1 LCEASFSQRRE
12 GAKLAKAFA
21 ENSAWLE
28 RAPDERLK
36 MSEIEDSERESAFVT
51 LAHFAKSIEA
61 EMARE
66 LLANNGINA
75 ILQGSYFGGLEP
87 LLTPGGFSEI
97 QLLVPEE
104 EFERAR
110 QLYEA
115 FFESERQALNED
127 EEIEDV

>member
-1 LCEASFSQRRE
+1 
-12 GAKLAKAFA
+12 
-21 ENSAWLE
+21 
-28 RAPDERLK
+28 
-36 MSEIEDSERESAFVT
+36 MSEMEDREREINFVT

-66 LLANNGINA
+66 LLANNGVDA
-75 ILQGSYFGGLEP
+75 VLQGAFFGGLEP

-97 QLLVPEE
+97 QLLVPED

-115 FFESERQALNED
+115 FFESDRQALNED

>member
-1 LCEASFSQRRE
+1 M
-12 GAKLAKAFA
+12 
-21 ENSAWLE
+21 
-28 RAPDERLK
+28 K
-36 MSEIEDSERESAFVT
+36 MSEIEDREREINFVT
-51 LAHFAKSIEA
+51 LAHFAKLIEA

-66 LLANNGINA
+66 LLANNGVDA
-75 ILQGSYFGGLEP
+75 VLQGAFFGGLEP

-97 QLLVPEE
+97 QLLVPED

-115 FFESERQALNED
+115 FFESDRQALNED

>member
-1 LCEASFSQRRE
+1 M
-12 GAKLAKAFA
+12 
-21 ENSAWLE
+21 
-28 RAPDERLK
+28 K
-36 MSEIEDSERESAFVT
+36 MSKIEDSEREGAFVT

-66 LLANNGINA
+66 LLANKGIDA
-75 ILQGSYFGGLEP
+75 ILQGAYFGGLEP

-97 QLLVPEE
+97 QLLVPED

-115 FFESERQALNED
+115 FFESGRQALNED
-127 EEIEDV
+127 EEIEEIEDV

>member
-1 LCEASFSQRRE
+1 M
-12 GAKLAKAFA
+12 
-21 ENSAWLE
+21 
-28 RAPDERLK
+28 K
-36 MSEIEDSERESAFVT
+36 MSEIENHEREGAFVT
-51 LAHFAKSIEA
+51 LAYFAKSIEA

-66 LLANNGINA
+66 LLANNGVDA
-75 ILQGSYFGGLEP
+75 VLQGGFGSLEP

-97 QLLVPEE
+97 QLLVPED

-115 FFESERQALNED
+115 FFESERQALDVDEQI

>member
-1 LCEASFSQRRE
+1 
-12 GAKLAKAFA
+12 
-21 ENSAWLE
+21 
-28 RAPDERLK
+28 
-36 MSEIEDSERESAFVT
+36 MSEMEDREREINFVT

-66 LLANNGINA
+66 LLANNGVDA
-75 ILQGSYFGGLEP
+75 VLQGAFFGGLEP

-97 QLLVPEE
+97 QLLVPED

-115 FFESERQALNED
+115 FFESDRQALNED
-127 EEIEDV
+127 EELEDV

>member
-1 LCEASFSQRRE
+1 
-12 GAKLAKAFA
+12 
-21 ENSAWLE
+21 
-28 RAPDERLK
+28 
-36 MSEIEDSERESAFVT
+36 MSEIEGNEREGAFVT

-66 LLANNGINA
+66 LLANNGVDA
-75 ILQGSYFGGLEP
+75 VLQGTYFGGLEP

-97 QLLVPEE
+97 QLLVPED

-115 FFESERQALNED
+115 FFECERQALDED
-127 EEIEDV
+127 EEIDDV

>member
-1 LCEASFSQRRE
+1 M
-12 GAKLAKAFA
+12 
-21 ENSAWLE
+21 
-28 RAPDERLK
+28 K
-36 MSEIEDSERESAFVT
+36 MSEIEDPEREINFVT

-66 LLANNGINA
+66 LLANNGVDA
-75 ILQGSYFGGLEP
+75 VLQGAFFGGLEP

-97 QLLVPEE
+97 QLLVPEDD
-104 EFERAR
+104 FERAR

-115 FFESERQALNED
+115 FFESDRQALNAD

>member
-1 LCEASFSQRRE
+1 
-12 GAKLAKAFA
+12 
-21 ENSAWLE
+21 
-28 RAPDERLK
+28 
-36 MSEIEDSERESAFVT
+36 MSEIEDREREINFVT

-66 LLANNGINA
+66 LLANNGIDA
-75 ILQGSYFGGLEP
+75 VLQGAFFGGLQP

-97 QLLVPEE
+97 QLLVPED

-115 FFESERQALNED
+115 FFEGDRQALNED

>member
-1 LCEASFSQRRE
+1 M
-12 GAKLAKAFA
+12 
-21 ENSAWLE
+21 N
-28 RAPDERLK
+28 
-36 MSEIEDSERESAFVT
+36 MSEIEDREREINFVT
-51 LAHFAKSIEA
+51 LAYFAKSTEA

-66 LLANNGINA
+66 LLANNGVDA
-75 ILQGSYFGGLEP
+75 VLQGAFFGGLEP

-97 QLLVPEE
+97 QLLVPED

-115 FFESERQALNED
+115 FFESDRQALNED

>member
-1 LCEASFSQRRE
+1 
-12 GAKLAKAFA
+12 
-21 ENSAWLE
+21 
-28 RAPDERLK
+28 
-36 MSEIEDSERESAFVT
+36 MSEIEDREREINFVT

-66 LLANNGINA
+66 LLANNGVDA
-75 ILQGSYFGGLEP
+75 VLQGAYFGGLEP

-97 QLLVPEE
+97 QLLVPED

-115 FFESERQALNED
+115 FFESDRQALNED